1 MAVWDIADYGYS
13 AKSFSVSTQTGAP
26 YQIVFKDDG
35 TKFYIIE
42 LAGDNVLEYALS
54 TAWDITT
61 ASFTA
66 SLDISAQE
74 TLPTSLFVG
83 DGGSKVYISGLN
95 QKNISQ
101 YNLSTAWDITSATF
115 NQNADIST
123 QDNLPAGLYF
133 KSDGTKCFLLGDSG
147 NDVNEYTLSTAWD
160 ISTLSFV
167 DSFSVSSQTTGPGAL
182 AFGDSGSSFYVMDG
196 GTIYQYDMSTAWDV
210 STASYID
217 SKDVSAQESDAKG
230 IFFRPNGDNFY
241 VVGPSDDRVYQYNA
255 VTVII
260 AAAAMAGTSTFNAVP
275 AIVSGAATMA
285 GTSAFAGAGDQRL
298 VAKGRAVDEAS
309 AGGTSASLSVSVN
322 SAITAPASPTGNT

>member
-1 MAVWDIADYGYS
+1 
-13 AKSFSVSTQTGAP
+13 
-26 YQIVFKDDG
+26 
-35 TKFYIIE
+35 
-42 LAGDNVLEYALS
+42 
-54 TAWDITT
+54 
-61 ASFTA
+61 
-66 SLDISAQE
+66 
-74 TLPTSLFVG
+74 
-83 DGGSKVYISGLN
+83 
-95 QKNISQ
+95 
-101 YNLSTAWDITSATF
+101 
-115 NQNADIST
+115 
-123 QDNLPAGLYF
+123 
-133 KSDGTKCFLLGDSG
+133 
-147 NDVNEYTLSTAWD
+147 
-160 ISTLSFV
+160 
-167 DSFSVSSQTTGPGAL
+167 
-182 AFGDSGSSFYVMDG
+182 
-196 GTIYQYDMSTAWDV
+196 MSTAWDV